1 MNAKI
6 DAIQSGK
13 PFGQVAQKFMA
24 AGLSVDNMRPFVGED
39 GGSYATKI
47 VGNDRKA
54 INIPP
59 QTIVGNATLRRDE
72 WKDLDTAVLKA
83 ARERLVGT
91 ADLESRGLV
100 RNITNGMGRTVLEY
114 HDMNDPGEAD
124 IGMSPVAKGKN
135 DAPDYSTNYLPLPI
149 IYSDFTVDQRLLETS
164 RNMGDSIDTTMAE
177 SAARRVSEKL
187 EALFFTD
194 TSYAFGGGTIY
205 SYISHPD
212 VNSVSLSTNW
222 DASDGAGSAILDDVR
237 QMKAAAIT
245 AKKFGPYM
253 LYIPT
258 DYEVMMDM
266 DYSSQYPKTI
276 KQRILEI
283 SNIID
288 VKVVDTLPGDT
299 VLLVEM
305 TSETVRLVNGLGIK
319 VIQWNTQGGMLHH
332 FKVLTIQVPQIRSD
346 QDGNNG
352 IVKLA

>member
-1 MNAKI
+1 MSANI

-13 PFGQVAQKFMA
+13 PFGQVAQKYMA

-39 GGSYATKI
+39 QGSYVTRV

-54 INIPP
+54 VNIPP

-72 WKDLDTAVLKA
+72 WKDLDTAVMKA
-83 ARERLVGT
+83 ARERLVGVG
-91 ADLESRGLV
+91 DLTSRGLEY
-100 RNITNGMGRTVLEY
+100 NITNGMGRTVLEY

-149 IYSDFTVDQRLLETS
+149 IYSDFTVDERLLQTS

-177 SAARRVSEKL
+177 SAARRVTEKL
-187 EALFFTD
+187 ETLFFTD

-212 VNSVSLSTNW
+212 INSVSLSTNW
-222 DASDGAGSAILDDVR
+222 DASDGAGSAIIDDVR
-237 QMKAAAIT
+237 QMKKAAIG
-245 AKKFGPYM
+245 ARKYGPFM

-258 DYEVMMDM
+258 DYETMMDL

-283 SNIID
+283 SGILD
-288 VKVVDTLPGDT
+288 VKVVDTMPDDT

-305 TSETVRLVNGLGIK
+305 TSETVRLINGLPIK
-319 VIQWNTQGGMLHH
+319 VVQWDTQGGMIHH
-332 FKVLTIQVPQIRSD
+332 FKVMTIQVPQIRSD
-346 QDGNNG
+346 QNSRSG